1 MSFTRRLTLSFVAIL
16 FLSLSS
22 VLVQI
27 WGNDSRRRNVSL
39 LQHVIRSQSQIND
52 FSQRIY
58 TVHRKV
64 LVVDALRYS
73 TSKTRA
79 SGADRQELLS
89 EIEVLVAME
98 KRLNISLQRFLVEGE
113 YQLLAADGLL
123 DRWQRFLRDN
133 IGFDSEHEVKE
144 YEALSNR
151 LSVNEWLL
159 LTRTDDINAG
169 LRDVVRRTNKIALG
183 VFLLALITTFV
194 LGYYITR
201 YTRRSIRELQKGTAE
216 WGAGNFD
223 YNVDAMGH
231 DEFGQLASSFNEMA
245 TNLRAAMARVNEESR
260 RADAASQAKSGFLA
274 NMSHELRTPMNA
286 IIGYSEML
294 LEEIEDE
301 PEVPGNSL
309 EPDLSKIQLAGKHL
323 LALINDVL
331 DISKIESGHM
341 AVFWENINLR
351 EMLADVEVTVAP
363 LVAKNGNSFSCDVEL
378 AETSIRTDVTRLR
391 QILLNLLS
399 NSAKFTQDGH
409 IELKV
414 REELRDGQP
423 WIEAEVIDSGIGIAP
438 AQLEHVFNAFV
449 QADLSTTK
457 QYGGSGLGLTISKKF
472 AELLGGELAVES
484 EVGVGSKFSLRL
496 PRNAELLSVEGPCVG
511 EEVIRLLVIDD
522 DPVALDIARRVLSR
536 DGYTVQTASSGPE
549 GLAMA
554 RSCIPQL
561 IILDVMMPGM
571 DGWQVLHILRSDAQL
586 QDIPVLMQSMLH
598 ERDLGLLLG
607 ANEYLVKPVNFETL
621 SETVKKLLPASNER
635 NLLLIEEGDEL
646 ARLIRTSSGPGHW
659 HIHNCDDLSDPA
671 RSLRELPWQLVVIGP
686 HSDTDAV
693 EQFIKFIQGDSVG
706 AVPLVMARSHDEIRN
721 LSAQLTEYLLPS

>member
-16 FLSLSS
+16 ILSLSS
-22 VLVQI
+22 VLVQV

-39 LQHVIRSQSQIND
+39 LQHVIRSQSQVND

-98 KRLNISLQRFLVEGE
+98 KRLNISLQKFLVEGE
-113 YQLLAADGLL
+113 YQLLAANVLL

-133 IGFDSEHEVKE
+133 INFDSEQVVKE

-183 VFLLALITTFV
+183 VFLLTLITTFV

-216 WGAGNFD
+216 WGAANFD
-223 YNVDAMGH
+223 YNVDDMGH

-260 RADAASQAKSGFLA
+260 RADAANQAKSGFLA

-294 LEEIEDE
+294 LEEVEDE
-301 PEVPGNSL
+301 PELPGSSL

-341 AVFWENINLR
+341 AVFWEDINLR

-378 AETSIRTDVTRLR
+378 AETSMRTDVTRLR

-414 REELRDGQP
+414 REELRGGLP
-423 WIEAEVIDSGIGIAP
+423 WIEAEVIDSGIGIVP
-438 AQLEHVFNAFV
+438 TQLEHVFNAFV

-472 AELLGGELAVES
+472 AELLGGELAAES
-484 EVGVGSKFSLRL
+484 EEGVGSKFSLRL
-496 PRNAELLSVEGPCVG
+496 PRNAEQLSVGG
-511 EEVIRLLVIDD
+511 AGLSEEVVRLLVIDD
-522 DPVALDIARRVLSR
+522 DPVAQDIARRVLSR

-571 DGWQVLHILRSDAQL
+571 DGWQVLHVLRSDDQL

-607 ANEYLVKPVNFETL
+607 ANEYLVKPVNFDTL
-621 SETVKKLLPASNER
+621 STTVKKLLPATNER

-659 HIHNCDDLSDPA
+659 HIHSGDDLRDPA
-671 RSLRELPWQLVVIGP
+671 RILAERPWQLVVIGP
-686 HSDTDAV
+686 HSDVQAV
-693 EQFIKFIQGDSVG
+693 EQLIAYMRGDSV
-706 AVPLVMARSHDEIRN
+706 AVAPLVMARSQDEIRN